1 MKTNKVKILLLALLT
16 GLVLLTGCTPTKT
29 AKTAETAKVDT
40 SWMFHDI
47 VDAEF
52 VKAHMAVPM
61 PENVMMIDAR
71 PYKGKYAKGHIPGA
85 ISIPFSQFDKNIN
98 LLPKDKNALLIYY
111 CEGVKCK
118 LSHKSAKKAE
128 KLGYKNVKVY
138 AKGYPEWVSLKGNYG
153 SVSIEHVTKLIA
165 DNNALIIDARPK
177 KTKFDKAHIPTAI
190 SIPFSQFNVLKGK
203 LPRDL
208 NNPIIFYCGGLK
220 CRLSHK
226 SAVKALEMGYTNVK
240 VYDKGYP
247 EWKKTYGQS
256 KAAIQVQAGEVEG
269 SIDLKRFKSIIANNP
284 ESILLIDVRDA
295 DEFAK
300 GSFKTAVN
308 IPVENLEPKIKSLS
322 DDKPIIFVC
331 STGARSG
338 EAFYMVK
345 DVRESLKDIYYVE
358 AEIDFKSDGNIEIKK
373 PK

>member
-1 MKTNKVKILLLALLT
+1 MKTNKTKIVLLALLA
-16 GLVLLTGCTPTKT
+16 GLVLLTGCTTTNT
-29 AKTAETAKVDT
+29 AKTAETAKQNM

-52 VKAHMAVPM
+52 VKAHIAVPM

-71 PYKGKYAKGHIPGA
+71 PYKGKFIKGHIPGA
-85 ISIPFSQFDKNIN
+85 VNIPFSQFDQKTN

-111 CEGVKCK
+111 CQGVKCK
-118 LSHKSAKKAE
+118 LSHKSAVKAE

-138 AKGYPEWVSLKGNYG
+138 AKGYPEWVRIKGNYG
-153 SVSIEHVTKLIA
+153 SISVEHVAKQIA
-165 DNNALIIDARPK
+165 ANDTIIIDARPQ
-177 KTKFDKAHIPTAI
+177 KTKFDKGHIPTAI
-190 SIPFSQFNVLKGK
+190 NIPFTQFDTLKGK

-208 NNPIIFYCGGLK
+208 NTPVIFYCGGLK

-226 SAVKALEMGYTNVK
+226 SAAKALEMGYTK
-240 VYDKGYP
+240 VTVFAKGYP
-247 EWKKTYGQS
+247 AWKKTYGAS
-256 KAAIQVQAGEVEG
+256 NEAMQVQAGEVEG
-269 SIDLKRFKSIIANNP
+269 SFDIEQFKSIIADNP
-284 ESILLIDVRDA
+284 ESIMLIDVRDA
-295 DEFAK
+295 DEFAN

-308 IPVENLEPKIKSLS
+308 IPVENLEPKIKGLP
-322 DDKPIIFVC
+322 DDKPIVFVC

-345 DVRESLKDIYYVE
+345 DVRESLKEVYYVE
-358 AEIDFKSDGNIEIKK
+358 AEIDFKKDGSFEIKA

>member
-1 MKTNKVKILLLALLT
+1 MKANKVKILLLALLA
-16 GLVLLTGCTPTKT
+16 GLVLLTGCTATKAVKT
-29 AKTAETAKVDT
+29 AATPAEDTA
-40 SWMFHDI
+40 WMFHDI
-47 VDAEF
+47 VDAKF

-85 ISIPFSQFDKNIN
+85 ISIPFSQFDKKIN
-98 LLPKDKNALLIYY
+98 LLPKDKNTLLIYY

-128 KLGYKNVKVY
+128 KLGYKNIKVY
-138 AKGYPEWVSLKGNYG
+138 AKGYPEWVSLKDNYG
-153 SVSIEHVTKLIA
+153 SLSAEHVAKLIA
-165 DNNALIIDARPK
+165 DNNTVIVDARPK
-177 KTKFDKAHIPTAI
+177 KTKFDKGHIPTAI
-190 SIPFSQFNVLKGK
+190 SIPFSQFDNLKGK

-208 NNPIIFYCGGLK
+208 NTPVVFYCGGLK

-226 SAVKALEMGYTNVK
+226 SAAKALEMGYTNVK
-240 VYDKGYP
+240 VFAKGYP

-256 KAAIQVQAGEVEG
+256 GATIQVQAGEVEG
-269 SIDLKRFKSIIANNP
+269 SIDLERFKSIIANNP

-308 IPVENLEPKIKSLS
+308 IPIEKLEPKIK
-322 DDKPIIFVC
+322 DFPDTKPIVFVC
-331 STGARSG
+331 PTGARSG

-345 DVRESLKDIYYVE
+345 DVRKSLKDVYYVE
-358 AEIDFKSDGNIEIKK
+358 AEINFKSDGNIEIKK

>member
-1 MKTNKVKILLLALLT
+1 MKVNKVKILLLALLA
-16 GLVLLTGCTPTKT
+16 GLVLLTGCTATKAVKT
-29 AKTAETAKVDT
+29 AATPAEDTA
-40 SWMFHDI
+40 WMFHDI
-47 VDAEF
+47 VDAKF

-85 ISIPFSQFDKNIN
+85 ISIPFSQFDKKIN
-98 LLPKDKNALLIYY
+98 LLPKDKNTLLIYY
-111 CEGVKCK
+111 CEGIKCK

-128 KLGYKNVKVY
+128 KLGYKNVKAY
-138 AKGYPEWVSLKGNYG
+138 AKGYPEWVSLKDNYG
-153 SVSIEHVTKLIA
+153 SLSAEHVAKLIA
-165 DNNALIIDARPK
+165 DNNTVIVDARPK
-177 KTKFDKAHIPTAI
+177 KPKFDKGHIPTAI
-190 SIPFSQFNVLKGK
+190 SIPFSQFDALSGK

-208 NNPIIFYCGGLK
+208 NTPVVFYCGGLK

-226 SAVKALEMGYTNVK
+226 SAAKALEMGYTNVK
-240 VYDKGYP
+240 VFAKGYP

-256 KAAIQVQAGEVEG
+256 RATIQVQAGEVEG
-269 SIDLKRFKSIIANNP
+269 SIDLERFKSIIANNP

-308 IPVENLEPKIKSLS
+308 IPIEKLEPKIK
-322 DDKPIIFVC
+322 DFPDTKPIVFVC
-331 STGARSG
+331 PTGARSG

-345 DVRESLKDIYYVE
+345 DVRKSLKDVYYVE
-358 AEIDFKSDGNIEIKK
+358 AEINFKSDGNIEIKK

>member
-1 MKTNKVKILLLALLT
+1 MKVNKVKILLLASLA
-16 GLVLLTGCTPTKT
+16 GLVLLTGCTATKAVKT
-29 AKTAETAKVDT
+29 AATPAEDTA
-40 SWMFHDI
+40 WMFHDI
-47 VDAEF
+47 VNAKF

-85 ISIPFSQFDKNIN
+85 ISIPFSQFDKKIN
-98 LLPKDKNALLIYY
+98 LLPKDKNTLLIYY

-138 AKGYPEWVSLKGNYG
+138 AKGYPEWVSLKDNYG
-153 SVSIEHVTKLIA
+153 SLSAEHVAKLIA
-165 DNNALIIDARPK
+165 DNNTVIVDARPK
-177 KTKFDKAHIPTAI
+177 KIKFDKGHIPTAI
-190 SIPFSQFNVLKGK
+190 SIPFSQFDNFKGK

-208 NNPIIFYCGGLK
+208 NTPVVFYCGGLK

-226 SAVKALEMGYTNVK
+226 SAAKALEMGYTNVK
-240 VYDKGYP
+240 VFAKGYP

-256 KAAIQVQAGEVEG
+256 RATIQVQAGEVEG
-269 SIDLKRFKSIIANNP
+269 SIDLERFKSIIANNP

-308 IPVENLEPKIKSLS
+308 IPIEKLEPKIK
-322 DDKPIIFVC
+322 DFPDTKPIVFVC
-331 STGARSG
+331 PTGARSG

-345 DVRESLKDIYYVE
+345 DVKKSLKDVYYVE
-358 AEIDFKSDGNIEIKK
+358 AEINFKSDGNIEIKK

>member
-1 MKTNKVKILLLALLT
+1 MKVNKVKILLLALLA
-16 GLVLLTGCTPTKT
+16 GLVLLTGCTATKAVKT
-29 AKTAETAKVDT
+29 AATPAEDTA
-40 SWMFHDI
+40 WMFHDI
-47 VDAEF
+47 VDAKF

-85 ISIPFSQFDKNIN
+85 ISIPFSQFDKKIN
-98 LLPKDKNALLIYY
+98 LLPKDKNTLLIYY

-138 AKGYPEWVSLKGNYG
+138 AKGYPEWVSLKDNYG
-153 SVSIEHVTKLIA
+153 SLSAEHVAKLIA
-165 DNNALIIDARPK
+165 DNNTVIVDARPK
-177 KTKFDKAHIPTAI
+177 KTKFDKGHIPTAI
-190 SIPFSQFNVLKGK
+190 SIPFSQFDNLKGK

-208 NNPIIFYCGGLK
+208 NTPVVFYCGGLK

-226 SAVKALEMGYTNVK
+226 SAAKALEMGYTNVK
-240 VYDKGYP
+240 VFAKGYP

-256 KAAIQVQAGEVEG
+256 RATIQVQAGEVEG
-269 SIDLKRFKSIIANNP
+269 SIDLERFKSIIANNP

-308 IPVENLEPKIKSLS
+308 IPIEKLEPKIK
-322 DDKPIIFVC
+322 DFPDTKPIVFVC
-331 STGARSG
+331 PTGARSG

-345 DVRESLKDIYYVE
+345 DVRKSLKDVYYVE
-358 AEIDFKSDGNIEIKK
+358 AEINFKSDGNIEIKK

>member
-1 MKTNKVKILLLALLT
+1 MKVNKVKILLLALLA
-16 GLVLLTGCTPTKT
+16 GLVLLTGCTATKAVKT
-29 AKTAETAKVDT
+29 AATPAEDTA
-40 SWMFHDI
+40 WMFHDI
-47 VDAEF
+47 VDAKF

-61 PENVMMIDAR
+61 PENVMMVDAR

-85 ISIPFSQFDKNIN
+85 ISIPFSQFDKKIN
-98 LLPKDKNALLIYY
+98 LLPKDKNTLLIYY

-128 KLGYKNVKVY
+128 KLGYKNVKAY
-138 AKGYPEWVSLKGNYG
+138 AKGYPEWVSLKDNYG
-153 SVSIEHVTKLIA
+153 SLSAEHVAKLIA
-165 DNNALIIDARPK
+165 DNNTVIVDARPK
-177 KTKFDKAHIPTAI
+177 KTKFDKGHIPTAI
-190 SIPFSQFNVLKGK
+190 SIPFSQFDNLKGK

-208 NNPIIFYCGGLK
+208 NTPVVFYCGGLK

-226 SAVKALEMGYTNVK
+226 SAAKALEMGYTKVK
-240 VYDKGYP
+240 VFAKGYP

-256 KAAIQVQAGEVEG
+256 RATIQVQTGEVEG
-269 SIDLKRFKSIIANNP
+269 SIDLERFKSIIANNP

-308 IPVENLEPKIKSLS
+308 IPIEKLEPKIK
-322 DDKPIIFVC
+322 DFPDTKPIVFVC
-331 STGARSG
+331 PTGARSG

-345 DVRESLKDIYYVE
+345 DVRKSLKDVYYVE
-358 AEIDFKSDGNIEIKK
+358 AEINFKSDGNIEIKK

>member
-1 MKTNKVKILLLALLT
+1 MKTNKIRLLILAMLAGLL
-16 GLVLLTGCTPTKT
+16 LLTGCTATQT
-29 AKTAETAKVDT
+29 VKTAETAKEDT
-40 SWMFHDI
+40 SWMFHDV
-47 VDAEF
+47 VDASF
-52 VKAHMAVPM
+52 VKAHMSVPM
-61 PENVMMIDAR
+61 PENVMIVDAR
-71 PYKGKYAKGHIPGA
+71 PYKGKYAKGHIPGT

-111 CEGVKCK
+111 CQGVKCK

-153 SVSIEHVTKLIA
+153 SVSVEHVAKLIA
-165 DNNALIIDARPK
+165 DNKTVIVDARPK

-190 SIPFSQFNVLKGK
+190 SIPFSQFDALKGK

-208 NNPIIFYCGGLK
+208 NTPIVFYCGGLK

-226 SAVKALEMGYTNVK
+226 SIAKALEMGYTNIK
-240 VYDKGYP
+240 VFDKGYP
-247 EWKKTYGQS
+247 EWKKTYGAA
-256 KAAIQVQAGEVEG
+256 KAAMQVPAGEVEG
-269 SIDLKRFKSIIANNP
+269 SIELERFKSIIANNP

-308 IPVENLEPKIKSLS
+308 IPVEDLEPKIKGLPS
-322 DDKPIIFVC
+322 DKPIVFVC

-338 EAFYMVK
+338 EAFYMTK
-345 DVRESLKDIYYVE
+345 DVRESLKDVYYVE
-358 AEIDFKSDGNIEIKK
+358 AEVDFKSDGTIEITK

>member
-1 MKTNKVKILLLALLT
+1 MKVNKVKILLLALLA
-16 GLVLLTGCTPTKT
+16 GLVLLTGCTATKAVKT
-29 AKTAETAKVDT
+29 AATPAEDTA
-40 SWMFHDI
+40 WMFHDI
-47 VDAEF
+47 VDAKF

-85 ISIPFSQFDKNIN
+85 ISIPFSQFDKKIN
-98 LLPKDKNALLIYY
+98 LLPKDKNTLLIYY

-128 KLGYKNVKVY
+128 KLGYKNIKVY
-138 AKGYPEWVSLKGNYG
+138 AKGYPEWVSLKDNYG
-153 SVSIEHVTKLIA
+153 SLSAEHVAKLIA
-165 DNNALIIDARPK
+165 DNNTVIVDARPK
-177 KTKFDKAHIPTAI
+177 KTKFDKGHIPTAI
-190 SIPFSQFNVLKGK
+190 SIPFSQFDNLKGK

-208 NNPIIFYCGGLK
+208 NTPVVFYCGGLK

-226 SAVKALEMGYTNVK
+226 SAAKALEMGYTNVK
-240 VYDKGYP
+240 VFAKGYP

-256 KAAIQVQAGEVEG
+256 RATIQVQAGEVEG
-269 SIDLKRFKSIIANNP
+269 SIDLERFKSIIANNP

-308 IPVENLEPKIKSLS
+308 IPIEKLEPKIK
-322 DDKPIIFVC
+322 DFPDTKPIVFVC
-331 STGARSG
+331 PTGARSG

-345 DVRESLKDIYYVE
+345 DVRKSLKDVYYVE
-358 AEIDFKSDGNIEIKK
+358 AEINFKSDGNIEIKK